1 MYLVLRKI
9 QRKRITVLFKKFII
23 SHNKP
28 KRKYSCEEQ
37 RTVTAMQTH
46 YMQRKREVSVGMQN
60 QGHGRKKRAD
70 LILTD
75 ELDLDTQR
83 GENYIKLPGRMYRK
97 KPRW

>member
-1 MYLVLRKI
+1 MYLVLWEI
-9 QRKRITVLFKKFII
+9 QRKRITVLLKKFII

-37 RTVTAMQTH
+37 RTVNAMQTH
-46 YMQRKREVSVGMQN
+46 YMPRKREVSVGMQN

-75 ELDLDTQR
+75 ELDLDTKR

-97 KPRW
+97 KLR